1 MKWAA
6 VVVAAGRGTRLHGPK
21 QLIDLAGLPM
31 VGWSLK
37 LFATVP
43 EIAELVVATEPE
55 SLEPIRALFTEL
67 APQLAARVV
76 RGGATRQQ
84 SVFEA
89 LRTLSPEMQ
98 GVLVHD
104 GARPLVSV
112 ADVRAGICAVRA
124 GRAAL
129 LAAPVVDTIKTVD
142 PQSLRVGST
151 LERDTLWAA
160 QTPQFAL
167 TADLRE
173 AHERAR
179 REGIEAT
186 DDAALLERMGIE
198 VIVVPSTSENFKVTY
213 PADVTRAE
221 SILQQ
226 RSTKGKG

>member
-1 MKWAA
+1 
-6 VVVAAGRGTRLHGPK
+6 
-21 QLIDLAGLPM
+21 
-31 VGWSLK
+31 
-37 LFATVP
+37 
-43 EIAELVVATEPE
+43 
-55 SLEPIRALFTEL
+55 
-67 APQLAARVV
+67 
-76 RGGATRQQ
+76 
-84 SVFEA
+84 
-89 LRTLSPEMQ
+89 
-98 GVLVHD
+98 
-104 GARPLVSV
+104 
-112 ADVRAGICAVRA
+112 
-124 GRAAL
+124 
-129 LAAPVVDTIKTVD
+129 VVDTIKTVD